1 VKTLL
6 PLVLCSCL
14 LLCGGTL
21 SAKKG
26 STAKKADKAGIYH
39 ADPDHLWNRLH
50 QALFVRSYGKK
61 GKVYGQDV
69 VDPLLW
75 ANTTEFLLSG
85 PSHDKALAILD
96 EFLAEKGD
104 KLVTD
109 PLKGAVLQH
118 DLWAVFD
125 WTANFDQP
133 RYGARVV
140 DAANRSKK
148 LDDARRALRKRL
160 AAAIRALAPNPE
172 EIAKLPDNYAA
183 AVASGAYA
191 KDFDPKHPEK
201 LFLSP
206 DLLDP
211 KGPWVCVRGAA
222 SGPSAPV
229 HVTYYRGRSPFL
241 VFIRLPGGRQATLDY
256 LKALNASADRQ
267 LKLEDWEEG
276 LAQFPVGTAVA
287 LLRQMTV
294 IDRAGRITATPLTQ
308 TVQMRVYREVDP
320 EPREHSESQAM
331 FKYVMAREPL
341 FNGLHGGLQPVGKE
355 KRVGVSLVHH
365 SDYLQANTL
374 AKNRAIMQ
382 SCIDCHSCG
391 GATVKSVFSFKQDDW
406 VPAAHRFAPNS
417 LRLVATSAEIERK
430 RAMQW
435 KAKRHDW
442 GLLQGWLEQGR

>member
-1 VKTLL
+1 MKIHL

-14 LLCGGTL
+14 LLCGVSA

-26 STAKKADKAGIYH
+26 IVDKTTKLGLYH
-39 ADPDHLWNRLH
+39 ADPHHLWNRLH
-50 QALFVRSYGKK
+50 RALFVRSYGKK
-61 GKVYGQDV
+61 GKTYGQDV

-85 PSHDKALAILD
+85 PSHGKVIATLD
-96 EFLAEKGD
+96 EFLADGGHKQ
-104 KLVTD
+104 VVD
-109 PLKGAVLQH
+109 PLKRAVLQH

-140 DAANRSKK
+140 DAAIRSKK

-160 AAAIRALAPNPE
+160 AAAIRSLAPGPGD
-172 EIAKLPDNYAA
+172 IAKLPDNYAA
-183 AVASGAYA
+183 ASTSRVYA
-191 KDFDPKHPEK
+191 KDFDPKRPEK
-201 LFLSP
+201 LFLP
-206 DLLDP
+206 ADLLDP
-211 KGPWVCVRGAA
+211 KGAWVCVRGAA

-229 HVTYYRGRSPFL
+229 HVEYYRGRSPFL
-241 VFIRLPGGRQATLDY
+241 VFLRLPDGRQATLDY
-256 LKALNASADRQ
+256 LKALNTSAERQ

-294 IDRAGRITATPLTQ
+294 IDRAGRITATPVTQ
-308 TVQMRVYREVDP
+308 TVQMRVYREVNP
-320 EPREHSESQAM
+320 EPKEHSESQAM
-331 FKYVMAREPL
+331 FKYVMARGPL
-341 FNGLHGGLQPVGKE
+341 FEGVHGGLKPIGKE

-365 SDYLQANTL
+365 SDYLQTNTL
-374 AKNRAIMQ
+374 AKNRTIMQ
-382 SCIDCHSCG
+382 SCIDCHACG

-406 VPAAHRFAPNS
+406 VPAAHGFAPSS
-417 LRLVATSAEIERK
+417 LRLVATTVETERK

-435 KAKRHDW
+435 KTRRHDW